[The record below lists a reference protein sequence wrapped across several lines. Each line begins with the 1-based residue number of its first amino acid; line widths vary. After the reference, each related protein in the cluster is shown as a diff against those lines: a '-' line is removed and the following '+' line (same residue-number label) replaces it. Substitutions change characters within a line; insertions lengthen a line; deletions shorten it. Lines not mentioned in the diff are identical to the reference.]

1 VALLEDTLKREGE
14 RRLNVSGVLRILGV
28 SRSGYNSFREREFGM
43 NARPSERK
51 NKIKS
56 LILDI
61 HLWSKQIYG
70 APKITMELNKM
81 GFKIAEK
88 TVGNYMREMG
98 LRAHYIKPYVKTTI
112 DPDFDNHLK
121 NLLNEQFNPEKPNA
135 IWCSDI
141 TYIHTG
147 KGFAYLTSIMELFSR
162 RIVAWRLS
170 DTLEAKWVVEC
181 VLEAKK
187 QRRTTQPLVLHADR
201 GSQYVSGTYME
212 ALGNIMP
219 SYSQKASPWQNAC
232 IESFHALIKRE
243 WLYRFNVRDFDHAH
257 SLVFEYIEAFYNTV
271 RSHSHCGYLSP
282 QEYEEYYYAQLKR
295 ALGNIA

>member
-1 VALLEDTLKREGE
+1 M

-28 SRSGYNSFREREFGM
+28 SRSGYNSFKEREFNI
-43 NARPSERK
+43 NAKLSRK
-51 NKIKS
+51 DELKN

-61 HLWSKQIYG
+61 HLRSKQIYG
-70 APKITMELNKM
+70 APKITMELKKQ
-81 GFKIAEK
+81 GIRAAEK

-98 LRAHYIKPYVKTTI
+98 LRAHYIKPFVKTTI
-112 DPDFDNHLK
+112 DPDFDNRLK

-147 KGFAYLTSIMELFSR
+147 RGFAYLTSIMDLFSR
-162 RIVAWRLS
+162 KIIAWRLS
-170 DTLEAKWVVEC
+170 KTLEAKWVVKC

-187 QRRTTQPLVLHADR
+187 LRRTTQPLVLHSDR
-201 GSQYVSGTYME
+201 GSQYVSGTYIK
-212 ALGNIMP
+212 ALNNIMP

-232 IESFHALIKRE
+232 IESFHALLKRE
-243 WLYRFNVRDFDHAH
+243 WLYCFKIKDFDHAYR
-257 SLVFEYIEAFYNTV
+257 LVFEYIEAFYNTV

-295 ALGNIA
+295 ALEKTA